1 MNTKQWYCLAV
12 ATLGLAILMWGKIQV
27 DNWFAVLAGLGSAIT
42 YSVYILVSARFQKS
56 VKPLSSSLYVIT
68 FSALALYIFH
78 RPNMHAALTLST
90 MQASSVIG
98 IAIICTILPLT
109 LVLAGLQKMK
119 SSEAALLTMV
129 EPITATIL
137 ALCLFDETLSARQ
150 AIGALLVLAA
160 LAARTMW
167 SKSVF

>member
-1 MNTKQWYCLAV
+1 
-12 ATLGLAILMWGKIQV
+12 
-27 DNWFAVLAGLGSAIT
+27 
-42 YSVYILVSARFQKS
+42 
-56 VKPLSSSLYVIT
+56 
-68 FSALALYIFH
+68 
-78 RPNMHAALTLST
+78 MHAALTLSA

-137 ALCLFDETLSARQ
+137 ALFLFDETLSARQ

-167 SKSVF
+167 SK